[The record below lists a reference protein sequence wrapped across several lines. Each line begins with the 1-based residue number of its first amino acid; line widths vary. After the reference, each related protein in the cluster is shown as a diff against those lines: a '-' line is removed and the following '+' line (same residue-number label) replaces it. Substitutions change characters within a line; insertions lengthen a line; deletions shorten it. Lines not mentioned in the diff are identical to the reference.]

1 MEKIEIK
8 FKKVK
13 NTDLD
18 FLYDLLKN
26 RQKKSNI
33 SHKKMP
39 TFLQHKRFVESKP
52 YVYWY
57 IILKN
62 KERIGSVYITMINEI
77 GLNLIQNTNN
87 LKLEKKI
94 LDLLMLKHPK
104 TRFLININPKNKKR
118 INFLKN
124 SGFNLIQYTF
134 EFTKEENETD

>member
-1 MEKIEIK
+1 VEKIEIK